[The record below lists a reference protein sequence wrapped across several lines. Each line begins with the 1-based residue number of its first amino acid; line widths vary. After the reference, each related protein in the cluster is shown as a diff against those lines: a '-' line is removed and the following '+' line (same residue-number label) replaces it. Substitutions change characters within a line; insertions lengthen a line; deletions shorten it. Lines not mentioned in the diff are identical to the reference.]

1 MRKFNVTGLCVPEQ
15 DYMVDISGKLEQIMP
30 LIDGGCYF
38 TINRARQYGK
48 TTTLNMLEK
57 TLGSEYIC
65 ASISFQGV
73 GDKSFETPQ
82 AFCALLMDLISRA
95 LRFTSADGAY
105 IDSWVDAGVTDF
117 PMLDRHIS
125 RMCIDKKIVLLVDEV
140 DKTSNNKIFLHF
152 LGLLREKFL
161 MRRAG
166 KDDTFH
172 SVVLAGVY
180 DVKNIKLKII
190 SDAAEVPAFTEE
202 RILNSPWNISVD
214 FDVDMSFSPAEIATM
229 LSDYESDHIT
239 GMDIAVMSKA
249 IYEYTGGYPYL
260 VSRLCKHIDEKLSCD
275 WTQGGAQAAVKIMLS
290 ESNTLFDD
298 IRKNLENNKKLY
310 DFMYGIL
317 ITGRNVKFN
326 IDDAV
331 IDIASMYG
339 LIRNADGRAVV
350 ANRIFELRMVDYFI
364 STESHDSSGKQ
375 INGILQNDIVKEG
388 RFDMELCLRKFAGQ
402 YTELFGKSN
411 AKFFEEHGRLL
422 FLMYLT
428 PLINGLGF
436 YHIESRLTDLRRM
449 DLVVDFGRDQFIV
462 ELKLWNGDSKHSEA
476 YEQLL
481 GYMRSRNAAEGYLLT
496 FDFRKNVNKQQ
507 RAEWVV
513 FGDGRIF
520 DVVV

>member
-30 LIDGGCYF
+30 LINDRCYF

-48 TTTLNMLEK
+48 TTTLNMLET

-82 AFCALLMDLISRA
+82 AFCALFMNLVSRA
-95 LRFTSADGAY
+95 LRFTSADDAY
-105 IDSWVDAGVTDF
+105 IDSWIDDSVTDF
-117 PMLDRHIS
+117 PVLDRHIS
-125 RMCIDKKIVLLVDEV
+125 KMCRDKKIVLLIDEV
-140 DKTSNNKIFLHF
+140 DKTSNNQIFLHF

-161 MRRAG
+161 LRRAG
-166 KDDTFH
+166 KDHTFH

-180 DVKNIKLKII
+180 DVKNIKLKIENE
-190 SDAAEVPAFTEE
+190 DAAATAGTER

-229 LSDYESDHIT
+229 LDAYESDNNT
-239 GMDIAVMSKA
+239 GMDIADMSNV
-249 IYEYTGGYPYL
+249 IYEYTSGYPYL

-275 WTQGGAQAAVKIMLS
+275 WTQGGARAAVKIILS

-310 DFMYGIL
+310 EFMYGIL

-339 LIRNADGRAVV
+339 LIRNVDGKAVV
-350 ANRIFELRMVDYFI
+350 SNRIFELRMVDYFI
-364 STESHDSSGKQ
+364 STESHDTAGKQ
-375 INGILQNDIVKEG
+375 INGILQNDIVREG

-402 YTELFGKSN
+402 YAELFGESN

-449 DLVVDFGRDQFIV
+449 DLVVDFGRNQFIV

-481 GYMRSRNAAEGYLLT
+481 GYMRSRGASEGYLLT
-496 FDFRKNVNKQQ
+496 FDFRKNANKQQ
-507 RAEWVV
+507 RAEWMV
-513 FGDGRIF
+513 FGDKRIF
-520 DVVV
+520 DVVI

>member
-1 MRKFNVTGLCVPEQ
+1 MRKFNVTGLCVPDS
-15 DYMVDISGKLEQIMP
+15 DYMVDISGKLKQIMA
-30 LIDGGCYF
+30 LIDDGSYF

-57 TLGSEYIC
+57 TLSSDYVC

-73 GDKSFETPQ
+73 GDRSFETPQ
-82 AFCALLMDLISRA
+82 AFCALLMNLISRA
-95 LRFTSADGAY
+95 LRFTSSDDSY
-105 IDSWVDAGVTDF
+105 IESWVDADVTDF

-125 RMCIDKKIVLLVDEV
+125 KMCKDKKMVLLVDEV
-140 DKTSNNKIFLHF
+140 DKTSNNQIFLHF

-161 MRRAG
+161 LHRAG
-166 KDDTFH
+166 KDHTFH

-180 DVKNIKLKII
+180 DIKNIKLKMMNEAAATP
-190 SDAAEVPAFTEE
+190 AAESK
-202 RILNSPWNISVD
+202 ILNSPWNISVD

-229 LSDYESDHIT
+229 LDEYESDHNT
-239 GMDIAVMSKA
+239 GMDVAAMSNV
-249 IYEYTGGYPYL
+249 IYEYTSGYPYL
-260 VSRLCKHIDEKLSCD
+260 VSRLCKHIDEKLCGE
-275 WTQGGAQAAVKIMLS
+275 WTQDGARAAVKIMLS
-290 ESNTLFDD
+290 EPNTLFDD

-317 ITGRNVKFN
+317 IKGKNVKFN

-339 LIRNADGRAVV
+339 LVKNADGKAAVS
-350 ANRIFELRMVDYFI
+350 NRVFELRIADYFI
-364 STESHDSSGKQ
+364 STESHDSAGKQ
-375 INGILQNDIVKEG
+375 IAGVLQNDIVKDG
-388 RFDMELCLRKFAGQ
+388 RFDMELCLRKFAGR
-402 YTELFGKSN
+402 YKELFGKSN

-428 PLINGLGF
+428 PLINGQGF

-449 DLVVDFGRDQFIV
+449 DLVVDFGRDQFII
-462 ELKLWNGDSKHSEA
+462 ELKLWNGDSKHEDA

-481 GYMRSRNAAEGYLLT
+481 GYMRSRGASDGYLLT
-496 FDFRKNVNKQQ
+496 FDFRKNAHKQS
-507 RAEWVV
+507 RAEWVE
-513 FGDGRIF
+513 FGDRRVF